1 MISIQHLS
9 VQLQGRD
16 ILKDISFAIPKG
28 RIVML
33 LGENGSGKTTLI
45 RSLLQYIPYKGCI
58 LHEKSDIHSL
68 KQRQLAALFSYVPQI
83 KETVEDLAV
92 EECIVSGFAR
102 TLSPFALPSKKQYE
116 QVHALLKD
124 WNLSHIEGKLLQEI
138 SGGELQ
144 MTYVARAFLQDAAL
158 MVMDEPCTYLDY
170 RRQHQFLQEM
180 LRLKLQGRSMLISMH
195 DPNLALQ
202 YADELV
208 LLHQGKLYAHI
219 RGPRPEM
226 TAACCTYYNEL
237 YGDTFTVIGTKS
249 EPTLIWKEN
258 SYADDSA
265 ILQGKEPR

>member
-1 MISIQHLS
+1 
-9 VQLQGRD
+9 
-16 ILKDISFAIPKG
+16 
-28 RIVML
+28 
-33 LGENGSGKTTLI
+33 
-45 RSLLQYIPYKGCI
+45 
-58 LHEKSDIHSL
+58 
-68 KQRQLAALFSYVPQI
+68 
-83 KETVEDLAV
+83 
-92 EECIVSGFAR
+92 
-102 TLSPFALPSKKQYE
+102 
-116 QVHALLKD
+116 
-124 WNLSHIEGKLLQEI
+124 
-138 SGGELQ
+138 
-144 MTYVARAFLQDAAL
+144 

-249 EPTLIWKEN
+249 EPTLIWKVN
-258 SYADDSA
+258 NYADDSA